1 MTNVAIYR
9 ARVVKGMTYVG
20 EQRRQAAL
28 DAMNV
33 LDTPPDERIDRVTR
47 LAKELFDVPMVAV
60 NLIDRD
66 RQWSKS
72 RIGLPA
78 TEVPRGASFCQ
89 YTVERNTPFVVEDTT
104 TSAELA
110 DHPSVL
116 GRPGLRF
123 YAGHPVHSP
132 DGQPVGALCLLDTKP
147 RTFSESQ
154 RELLRDMAHWVEI
167 ELGRDQQ
174 IEEIDAA
181 RRLTTPP
188 TQPTVPGYT
197 VAADSTAHL
206 GLAGDFYDMTTLPG
220 TLRVTLAD
228 VMGSG
233 IGPALVAAGVRASL
247 RTEPSRPVGQAMTE
261 VDRLLTEDFRDLDM
275 FVTAVH
281 ADIELATGK
290 MELVDAGHGLAFIIC
305 RDGSWQPLRSRGLP
319 LGMRAG
325 DAETCAAVTATLEPG
340 DHFVCCS
347 DGLLDVL
354 DPADPFGHVERTI
367 RRLGPE
373 GAVALV
379 KDLAHDER
387 ATDDITVAIVRRD
400 Q

>member
-1 MTNVAIYR
+1 M
-9 ARVVKGMTYVG
+9 VKGMTHMG

-33 LDTPPDERIDRVTR
+33 LDTLPDERVDRVTR
-47 LAKELFDVPMVAV
+47 LAKEIFGVPMVAV

-72 RIGLPA
+72 RVGLPA
-78 TEVPRGASFCQ
+78 TEVPREVSFCQ
-89 YTVERNTPFVVEDTT
+89 HTVERNAAFVVEDTT

-110 DHPSVL
+110 DHPAVVNE
-116 GRPGLRF
+116 PGLRF

-132 DGQPVGALCLLDTKP
+132 DGQPVGALCLIDTEP
-147 RTFSESQ
+147 RTFSERQ
-154 RELLRDMAHWVEI
+154 RELLRDMAHWIEI

-181 RRLTTPP
+181 RRLTVPP
-188 TQPTVPGYT
+188 AWPPVPGYT
-197 VAADSTAHL
+197 IAADSTAHL
-206 GLAGDFYDMTTLPG
+206 GLTGDFYDVTTLPG
-220 TLRVTLAD
+220 AVRVTLAD

-247 RTEPSRPVGQAMTE
+247 RTEPSRPVGQAMAE
-261 VDRLLTEDFRDLDM
+261 VDRLLIEDFRDLDM

-290 MELVDAGHGLAFIIC
+290 MELIDAGHGLAFIIC

-319 LGMRAG
+319 LGMDAG
-325 DAETCAAVTATLEPG
+325 DAEACAAVTATLEPG

-367 RRLGPE
+367 RKFGPE
-373 GAVALV
+373 RAVALV
-379 KDLAHDER
+379 QDLAYDER
-387 ATDDITVAIVRRD
+387 ATDDITVVVVRRD
-400 Q
+400 R